1 MTHNAFVMNVAPPQG
16 HLPAQWAVFC
26 RQCSNTGNPKQIVP
40 PAPQPEQMRFIRRH
54 NKGYR

>member
-1 MTHNAFVMNVAPPQG
+1 MNVAPPQG

-26 RQCSNTGNPKQIVP
+26 RQCSNTGNPKQIVA